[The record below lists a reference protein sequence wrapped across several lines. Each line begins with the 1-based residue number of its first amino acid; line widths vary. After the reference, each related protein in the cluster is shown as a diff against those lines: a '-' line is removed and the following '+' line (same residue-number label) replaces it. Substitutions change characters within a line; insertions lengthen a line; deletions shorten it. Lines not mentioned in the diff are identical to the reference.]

1 MATALRPL
9 SRIARGWRPRFLE
22 HLATLLLWLAFATPV
37 AIGVLGTV
45 LPAFGI
51 LPELGGS
58 SLSLQPWRQL
68 FNVPGLPEAVL
79 LSLTTGLGTTAISF
93 LIVIA
98 FSAHWHG
105 TRWFGRLRRL
115 LSPLLSVPHV
125 AIAIGFAFL
134 IAPSG
139 WIYRVL
145 AALGLAAGLPPDL
158 STVQDR
164 HGLALILGLILKE
177 VPFLLLMML
186 VALGQVRVGESLTIA
201 RALGHSRSAAWQAIV
216 LPQLYP
222 QLRLPIYA
230 VLAYSASVV
239 DVALILGPTTPPSL
253 AVLVWRGFHD
263 PDLNQIFWASAG
275 ACLQLLIALFAILL
289 WRLGELVASASG
301 RRRIVAGWPGRP
313 SRLAASAA
321 FAGAAL
327 VVAAAMLG
335 LAATL
340 LWSFTKSWTIGSAIP
355 EALTLATWMQQLP
368 VALKALTATAV
379 IGISSA
385 MAALLLTIALLEE
398 ERRESLKAR
407 QRHYWLLYAPLLL
420 PQIGFLFGIE
430 TLLVR
435 SDLDGTW
442 SGLVW
447 THFLF
452 VLPYVYLSLSEPW
465 RALDPRYERTARCLG
480 RGPLAVLVT
489 LKLPLLV
496 RPILVAL
503 ALGFA
508 VSVGQYLPTL
518 FAGAGRFQTLTTEAV
533 ALAAGGDRRVVGV
546 YTALQMFLPA
556 LGFALAL
563 GLTRRRF
570 QRSEAGV

>member
-201 RALGHSRSAAWQAIV
+201 RALGHSQSAAWQAIV

-289 WRLGELVASASG
+289 WRLGELVASTSG

-313 SRLAASAA
+313 SRVAASAA

-385 MAALLLTIALLEE
+385 MAALLLSIALLEE

-480 RGPLAVLVT
+480 RGPLTVLVT
-489 LKLPLLV
+489 LKLPLLA

-570 QRSEAGV
+570 QRNEAGV

>member
-9 SRIARGWRPRFLE
+9 SRISRGWRPRVLE
-22 HLATLLLWLAFATPV
+22 HLATLLLWLVFATPV

-289 WRLGELVASASG
+289 WRLGELVASTSG

-313 SRLAASAA
+313 SRIAASAA

-327 VVAAAMLG
+327 VVAAAIAG

-385 MAALLLTIALLEE
+385 MAALLLSIALLEE

-420 PQIGFLFGIE
+420 PQIGFL
-430 TLLVR
+430 
-435 SDLDGTW
+435 
-442 SGLVW
+442 
-447 THFLF
+447 
-452 VLPYVYLSLSEPW
+452 
-465 RALDPRYERTARCLG
+465 
-480 RGPLAVLVT
+480 
-489 LKLPLLV
+489 
-496 RPILVAL
+496 
-503 ALGFA
+503 
-508 VSVGQYLPTL
+508 PT
-518 FAGAGRFQTLTTEAV
+518 
-533 ALAAGGDRRVVGV
+533 
-546 YTALQMFLPA
+546 
-556 LGFALAL
+556 
-563 GLTRRRF
+563 
-570 QRSEAGV
+570 

>member
-9 SRIARGWRPRFLE
+9 SRIARGWRPRLLE
-22 HLATLLLWLAFATPV
+22 HLATLLLWLVFATPV

-45 LPAFGI
+45 LPAFGL

-139 WIYRVL
+139 WIYRIL

-289 WRLGELVASASG
+289 WRLGELVASTSG

-327 VVAAAMLG
+327 VIAAAMAG

-340 LWSFTKSWTIGSAIP
+340 LWSFAKRWTIGSAMP

-379 IGISSA
+379 IGISPA

-489 LKLPLLV
+489 LKLPLLA

-533 ALAAGGDRRVVGV
+533 ALAAGDDRRVVGV

>member
-313 SRLAASAA
+313 SRIAASAA

-327 VVAAAMLG
+327 VVAAAMAG

-340 LWSFTKSWTIGSAIP
+340 LWSFTKRWTIGSAIP
-355 EALTLATWMQQLP
+355 EALSLATWMQQLP

>member
-134 IAPSG
+134 VAPSG

-289 WRLGELVASASG
+289 WRLGELVASTSG

-313 SRLAASAA
+313 SRIAASAA

-327 VVAAAMLG
+327 VVAAAIAG

-340 LWSFTKSWTIGSAIP
+340 LWSFTKRWTIGSAMP
-355 EALTLATWMQQLP
+355 QALTLATWMQQLP

-480 RGPLAVLVT
+480 RGPLTVLVT
-489 LKLPLLV
+489 LKLPLLA

>member
-22 HLATLLLWLAFATPV
+22 HLATLLLWLVFATPV

-93 LIVIA
+93 MIVIA

-313 SRLAASAA
+313 SRVAASAA

-327 VVAAAMLG
+327 VVAAAIAG

-340 LWSFTKSWTIGSAIP
+340 LWSFTKRWTIGSAMP

-480 RGPLAVLVT
+480 RGPLTVLVT
-489 LKLPLLV
+489 LKLPLLA

>member
-58 SLSLQPWRQL
+58 SLSLEPWRQL

-289 WRLGELVASASG
+289 WRLGELVASTSG

-313 SRLAASAA
+313 SRIAASAA

-327 VVAAAMLG
+327 VVAAAIAG

-385 MAALLLTIALLEE
+385 MAALLLSIALLEE

-480 RGPLAVLVT
+480 RGPLTVLVT
-489 LKLPLLV
+489 LKLPLLA

-570 QRSEAGV
+570 QRNEAGV

>member
-9 SRIARGWRPRFLE
+9 SRISRGWRPRLLE
-22 HLATLLLWLAFATPV
+22 HLATLLLWVVFAAPV

-93 LIVIA
+93 LIFIA

-313 SRLAASAA
+313 SRIAASAA

-327 VVAAAMLG
+327 VVAAAIAG

-340 LWSFTKSWTIGSAIP
+340 LWSFTKSWTIGSAMP

-385 MAALLLTIALLEE
+385 MAALLLSIALLEE

-503 ALGFA
+503 ALCFA

>member
-9 SRIARGWRPRFLE
+9 SRIARGWRPRLLE
-22 HLATLLLWLAFATPV
+22 HLATLLLWLVFATPV

-45 LPAFGI
+45 LPAFGL

-289 WRLGELVASASG
+289 WRLGELLASASG

-327 VVAAAMLG
+327 VIAAAMAG

-340 LWSFTKSWTIGSAIP
+340 LWSFAKRWTIGSAMP

-379 IGISSA
+379 IGISPA

-489 LKLPLLV
+489 LKLPLLA

>member
-289 WRLGELVASASG
+289 WRLGELVASTSG

-313 SRLAASAA
+313 SRVAASAA

-385 MAALLLTIALLEE
+385 MAALLLSIALLEE

-480 RGPLAVLVT
+480 RGPLTVLVT
-489 LKLPLLV
+489 LKLPLLA

-570 QRSEAGV
+570 QRNEAGV

>member
-9 SRIARGWRPRFLE
+9 SRISRGWRPRVLE
-22 HLATLLLWLAFATPV
+22 HLATLLLWVVFAAPV

-313 SRLAASAA
+313 SRIAASAA

-327 VVAAAMLG
+327 VVAAAMAG

-340 LWSFTKSWTIGSAIP
+340 LWSFTKSWTIGSAMP

-435 SDLDGTW
+435 SELDGTW

>member
-9 SRIARGWRPRFLE
+9 SRIARGWRPRLLE
-22 HLATLLLWLAFATPV
+22 HLATLLLWLVFATPV

-45 LPAFGI
+45 LPAFGL
-51 LPELGGS
+51 LPELGGN

-93 LIVIA
+93 MIVIA

-327 VVAAAMLG
+327 VIAAAMAG

-340 LWSFTKSWTIGSAIP
+340 LWSFTKRWTIGSAMP
-355 EALTLATWMQQLP
+355 EALSLATWMQQLP

-489 LKLPLLV
+489 LKLPLLA

>member
-1 MATALRPL
+1 
-9 SRIARGWRPRFLE
+9 
-22 HLATLLLWLAFATPV
+22 
-37 AIGVLGTV
+37 
-45 LPAFGI
+45 
-51 LPELGGS
+51 
-58 SLSLQPWRQL
+58 
-68 FNVPGLPEAVL
+68 
-79 LSLTTGLGTTAISF
+79 
-93 LIVIA
+93 
-98 FSAHWHG
+98 
-105 TRWFGRLRRL
+105 
-115 LSPLLSVPHV
+115 
-125 AIAIGFAFL
+125 
-134 IAPSG
+134 
-139 WIYRVL
+139 
-145 AALGLAAGLPPDL
+145 
-158 STVQDR
+158 
-164 HGLALILGLILKE
+164 
-177 VPFLLLMML
+177 
-186 VALGQVRVGESLTIA
+186 
-201 RALGHSRSAAWQAIV
+201 
-216 LPQLYP
+216 
-222 QLRLPIYA
+222 
-230 VLAYSASVV
+230 
-239 DVALILGPTTPPSL
+239 
-253 AVLVWRGFHD
+253 
-263 PDLNQIFWASAG
+263 
-275 ACLQLLIALFAILL
+275 
-289 WRLGELVASASG
+289 LVASASG

-313 SRLAASAA
+313 SRIAASAA

-327 VVAAAMLG
+327 VVAAAMAG

-340 LWSFTKSWTIGSAIP
+340 LWSFTKSWTIGSAMP

-546 YTALQMFLPA
+546 YTALQMYLPA

-570 QRSEAGV
+570 QRNEAGV

>member
-93 LIVIA
+93 MIVIA

-289 WRLGELVASASG
+289 WRLGELVASTSG

-313 SRLAASAA
+313 SRIAASAA

-385 MAALLLTIALLEE
+385 MAALLLSIALLEE

-480 RGPLAVLVT
+480 RGPLTVLVT
-489 LKLPLLV
+489 LKLPLLA

>member
-9 SRIARGWRPRFLE
+9 SRISRGWRPRVLE
-22 HLATLLLWLAFATPV
+22 HLATLLLWLVFATPV

-68 FNVPGLPEAVL
+68 FNGPGLPEAVL

-289 WRLGELVASASG
+289 WRLGELLASASG

-327 VVAAAMLG
+327 VIAAAMAG

-340 LWSFTKSWTIGSAIP
+340 LWSFAKRWTIGSAMP

-489 LKLPLLV
+489 LKLPLLA

-546 YTALQMFLPA
+546 YTALQMYLPA

-570 QRSEAGV
+570 QRNEAGV

>member
-9 SRIARGWRPRFLE
+9 SRISRGWRPRVLE
-22 HLATLLLWLAFATPV
+22 HLATLLLWLVFATPV

-313 SRLAASAA
+313 SRIAASAA

-327 VVAAAMLG
+327 VVAAAMAG

-340 LWSFTKSWTIGSAIP
+340 LWSFTKSWTIGSAMP

>member
-58 SLSLQPWRQL
+58 SLSLEPWRQL

-93 LIVIA
+93 MIVIA

-134 IAPSG
+134 VAPSG

-289 WRLGELVASASG
+289 WRLGELVASTSG

-327 VVAAAMLG
+327 VVAAAMAG

-340 LWSFTKSWTIGSAIP
+340 LWSFTKRWTIGSAMP

-385 MAALLLTIALLEE
+385 LAALLLTIALLEE

-480 RGPLAVLVT
+480 RGPLTVLVT
-489 LKLPLLV
+489 LKLPLLA

-533 ALAAGGDRRVVGV
+533 ALAAGGDRHVVGV

>member
-9 SRIARGWRPRFLE
+9 SRISRGWRPRVLE
-22 HLATLLLWLAFATPV
+22 HLATLLLWLVFATPV

-313 SRLAASAA
+313 SRIAASAA

-327 VVAAAMLG
+327 VVAAAMAG

-340 LWSFTKSWTIGSAIP
+340 LWSFTKSWTIGSAMP

-489 LKLPLLV
+489 LKLPLLA

>member
-22 HLATLLLWLAFATPV
+22 HLATLLLWLVFATPV

-58 SLSLQPWRQL
+58 SLSLEPWRQL

-301 RRRIVAGWPGRP
+301 RGRIVAGWPGRP

-327 VVAAAMLG
+327 VVAAAMAG

-340 LWSFTKSWTIGSAIP
+340 LWSFTKRWTIGSAIP
-355 EALTLATWMQQLP
+355 EALSLATWMQQLP

-385 MAALLLTIALLEE
+385 LAALLLTIALLEE

-442 SGLVW
+442 IGLVW

-480 RGPLAVLVT
+480 RGPLTVLVT
-489 LKLPLLV
+489 LKLPLLA

>member
-9 SRIARGWRPRFLE
+9 SRISRGWRPRVLE
-22 HLATLLLWLAFATPV
+22 HLATLLLWVVFAAPV

-313 SRLAASAA
+313 SRIAASAA

-327 VVAAAMLG
+327 VVAAAMAG

-340 LWSFTKSWTIGSAIP
+340 LWSFTKSWTIGSAMP

>member
-9 SRIARGWRPRFLE
+9 SRISRGWRPRVLE
-22 HLATLLLWLAFATPV
+22 HLATLLLWVVFAAPV

-313 SRLAASAA
+313 SRIAASAA

-327 VVAAAMLG
+327 VVAAAMAG

-340 LWSFTKSWTIGSAIP
+340 LWSFTKRWTIGSAMP

-489 LKLPLLV
+489 LKLPLLA

>member
-1 MATALRPL
+1 M
-9 SRIARGWRPRFLE
+9 
-22 HLATLLLWLAFATPV
+22 
-37 AIGVLGTV
+37 
-45 LPAFGI
+45 
-51 LPELGGS
+51 
-58 SLSLQPWRQL
+58 
-68 FNVPGLPEAVL
+68 
-79 LSLTTGLGTTAISF
+79 SLTTGLGTTAISF

-313 SRLAASAA
+313 SRIAASAA

-327 VVAAAMLG
+327 VVAAAMAG

-420 PQIGFLFGIE
+420 PQI
-430 TLLVR
+430 
-435 SDLDGTW
+435 
-442 SGLVW
+442 
-447 THFLF
+447 
-452 VLPYVYLSLSEPW
+452 
-465 RALDPRYERTARCLG
+465 
-480 RGPLAVLVT
+480 
-489 LKLPLLV
+489 
-496 RPILVAL
+496 
-503 ALGFA
+503 
-508 VSVGQYLPTL
+508 
-518 FAGAGRFQTLTTEAV
+518 
-533 ALAAGGDRRVVGV
+533 
-546 YTALQMFLPA
+546 
-556 LGFALAL
+556 
-563 GLTRRRF
+563 
-570 QRSEAGV
+570 